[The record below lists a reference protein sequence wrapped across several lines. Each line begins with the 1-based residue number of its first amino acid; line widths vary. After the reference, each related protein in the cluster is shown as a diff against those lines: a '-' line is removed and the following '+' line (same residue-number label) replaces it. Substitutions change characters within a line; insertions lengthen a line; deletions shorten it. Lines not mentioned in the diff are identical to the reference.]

1 LIPVIILRINTHSE
15 VKMADKRY
23 ILAIDSGTQSIRVVL
38 FDRDG
43 NELGIEQAQ
52 YEPYFSLSPGWAEQ
66 RTEDYWSKLCRVCKG
81 LMSKIKID
89 VSEIAAVGVTS
100 QRNTVIPMDKE
111 GNALRPGIIWLDQ
124 RTVNNPPPLPT
135 IGKIAFGLMG
145 KTEAV
150 KYAQKNSKFLWI
162 KENEPEIYAKTHKFV
177 QVTGFFVKKL
187 TDEFRDSKGMVT
199 GIWPFD
205 YKKLDWY
212 GSALDFVYET
222 FGIKKEH
229 CVDLVEPNEIIGHIT
244 RKASQ
249 ETGIPEGIP
258 VVVGAGD
265 KQCELLGAGAIDPS
279 IAVISFGTATAME
292 VITRKYIED
301 SKLRFFTWPAAI
313 PKTWDI
319 EMFIY
324 RGFWMV
330 TWFKHEFGHREALE
344 AEKRGV
350 APEAVLD
357 EVIKNIPAGS
367 MGLMIQP
374 YWSPLVNDKYAKG
387 SIIGFGDVHTR
398 AHIYRAILE
407 GIAFE
412 LRRMN
417 EIVQNKTGVEIK
429 EIRVGGG
436 GSRSDVAVQIAADMF
451 NLPTSRMGTWE
462 ISALG
467 AAIDAAVGIG
477 IYKSFEEAVKAMVRK
492 GKTFEPNLQNHKV
505 YTGLFNEVYKKSFEA
520 MAPLNRQIALVT
532 GYPPED

>member
-1 LIPVIILRINTHSE
+1 
-15 VKMADKRY
+15 MAEKKY
-23 ILAIDSGTQSIRVVL
+23 ILAIDSGTQSIRAVL
-38 FDRDG
+38 FDKEG
-43 NELGIEQAQ
+43 KEIGIEQAQ

-66 RTEDYWSKLCRVCKG
+66 KTEDYWSNLCLVCKG
-81 LMSKIKID
+81 LLSKVGID
-89 VSEIAAVGVTS
+89 LSEIGAVGITS
-100 QRNTVIPMDKE
+100 QRNTVIPMDKD
-111 GNALRPGIIWLDQ
+111 GNVLRAGIIWLDN

-145 KTEAV
+145 MTEAIR
-150 KYAQKNSKFLWI
+150 YAQKNSKFLWI

-187 TDEFRDSKGMVT
+187 TGEFKDSKGMIT

-212 GSALDFVYET
+212 GSALNFVYQT
-222 FGIKKEH
+222 FGIRREH
-229 CVDLVEPNEIIGHIT
+229 CVELCEPNEVIGHIT
-244 RKASQ
+244 KKASE

-258 VVVGAGD
+258 VIVGAGD
-265 KQCELLGAGAIDPS
+265 KQCELLGAGAIDPRT
-279 IAVISFGTATAME
+279 AVISFGTATAME
-292 VITRKYIED
+292 VITRKYIND
-301 SKLRFFTWPAAI
+301 GKMRFFIWPAAI

-319 EMFIY
+319 EMFIF

-330 TWFKHEFGHREALE
+330 TWFKQEFGHREALE

-350 APEAVLD
+350 APEVVFD
-357 EVIKNIPAGS
+357 EVIRNIPPGC
-367 MGLMIQP
+367 MGLMVQP
-374 YWSPLVNDKYAKG
+374 YWSPLVSDKYAKG

-417 EIVQNKTGVEIK
+417 EIVQSKTGVEIK

-451 NLPTSRMGTWE
+451 NLPTYRMATSE

-467 AAIDAAVGIG
+467 AAIDAAVGVG
-477 IYKSFEEAVKAMVRK
+477 MFSSFEDAVKSMVRTGRK
-492 GKTFEPNLQNHKV
+492 FEPIAGNHKI
-505 YTGLFNEVYKKSFEA
+505 YSELFNDVYKKNFDII
-520 MAPLNRQIALVT
+520 APLNKRIGQIT